1 MKKLIVWTM
10 AMVFSLC
17 VSLAFAAE
25 EKKAEPPTTPAKAE
39 EKVIKAEKKEMK
51 AKKKVKKAKKVRKA
65 AEKKE
70 VEKKVEAPAAPA
82 EKK

>member
-51 AKKKVKKAKKVRKA
+51 AKKKLRRAKRKVRKA
-65 AEKKE
+65 KEEKKE
-70 VEKKVEAPAAPA
+70 LENKEETK
-82 EKK
+82 

>member
-10 AMVFSLC
+10 ALVFSLC

-25 EKKAEPPTTPAKAE
+25 EKKMETAPATKAE
-39 EKVIKAEKKEMK
+39 EKAPAEKAEKKAPK
-51 AKKKVKKAKKVRKA
+51 KKKVKKAKPKKE
-65 AEKKE
+65 EKKE
-70 VEKKVEAPAAPA
+70 EAPAAPT

>member
-25 EKKAEPPTTPAKAE
+25 EKKAEPPTPPAKAE
-39 EKVIKAEKKEMK
+39 EKVIKT
-51 AKKKVKKAKKVRKA
+51 
-65 AEKKE
+65 
-70 VEKKVEAPAAPA
+70 EKKVEKA
-82 EKK
+82 KKRVRRAKRKARKAKEERKELENKEETK

>member
-25 EKKAEPPTTPAKAE
+25 EKKAEPPATPVEKAE
-39 EKVIKAEKKEMK
+39 QKVEKAEKKVKK
-51 AKKKVKKAKKVRKA
+51 AKKKVKKAKKELKE
-65 AEKKE
+65 EKKE
-70 VEKKVEAPAAPA
+70 EKKMEAPA

>member
-10 AMVFSLC
+10 ALVFSLC

-25 EKKAEPPTTPAKAE
+25 EKKAEPATPVEKAE
-39 EKVIKAEKKEMK
+39 QKVEKAEKKVKK
-51 AKKKVKKAKKVRKA
+51 AKKKVKKAKKELKKE
-65 AEKKE
+65 EKKE
-70 VEKKVEAPAAPA
+70 EAPAAPA